1 MSYPSDRPRRLRRT
15 AALRALVAE
24 TRLHPSDLVQPLFVR
39 EGIEEPRPI
48 PSMPGQ
54 VQHTRES
61 LRKAAAAAA
70 QAGVGGIMLFGVPAA
85 KHADG
90 RGAWDPEG
98 IAQLALADVAAEV
111 GEATV
116 VIGDINLDEYTDHGH
131 VGLLGPDGDV
141 DNDATLRAYSR
152 VAVAQAAAGAT
163 VVAPSGMMDGQV
175 AAIRAGLDDAGYQ
188 RVPILAYAA
197 KYDSAFYGPFRT
209 AVESSLVGT
218 RSTHQQD
225 PANLRESMREVE
237 LDVEEGAD
245 LVMVKPAG
253 LYLDVVRRVADA
265 VDVPVA
271 AYQVSGEY
279 AALEAA
285 AGHGWLQRERAIE
298 ESLTAIRRAGARIVI
313 TYWATEVAQRLH
325 R

>member
-1 MSYPSDRPRRLRRT
+1 MNFPVVRPRRLRRT
-15 AALRALVAE
+15 AALRRLVAE
-24 TRLHPSDLVQPLFVR
+24 NRLHPSDLVQPLFVR
-39 EGIEEPRPI
+39 EGITEPRPI
-48 PSMPGQ
+48 PAMPGQ
-54 VQHTRES
+54 IQHTRES
-61 LRKAAAAAA
+61 LRKAAATAV
-70 QAGVGGIMLFGVPAA
+70 QAGVGGVMIFGIPEA
-85 KHADG
+85 KHPDG
-90 RGAWDPEG
+90 RGAWDERG
-98 IAQLALADVAAEV
+98 IAQLAIADVVAEIGDAA
-111 GEATV
+111 V

-131 VGLLGPDGDV
+131 VGLLGADGDV
-141 DNDATLRAYSR
+141 DNDATLRAYTR
-152 VAVAQAAAGAT
+152 TALAQAEAGAHL
-163 VVAPSGMMDGQV
+163 VAPSGMMDGQV
-175 AAIRAGLDDAGYQ
+175 AAIRAGLDGAGHE

-209 AVESSLVGT
+209 AVESSLVGG

-225 PANLRESMREVE
+225 PANLREALREVR

-253 LYLDVVRRVADA
+253 LYLDVVRRVADT

-279 AALEAA
+279 AAIEAA
-285 AGHGWLQRERAIE
+285 ARQGMLHRERAIE

-325 R
+325 G